1 MALASLAVVVPLLVA
16 TLLAATTSLRAR
28 RVADAVAVTAAAAV
42 AGLCLALVA
51 RSSDHAIVAWLG
63 GWQPRSGV
71 ALGIDLYADP
81 LSAGLAGFAAL
92 LTVAGL
98 LVAWHQVDTAG
109 HLFHALVLTFLAG
122 MVGFCL
128 SGDLFTA
135 FVFFELMSVSAYALA
150 GFRVEQRAPL
160 EGSLSFAV
168 TNSVGSLMLLIGIA
182 LLYGRT
188 GALNLAQIGEALG
201 SRSPDALVAV
211 AFALVTCGFFVKAA
225 IVPFHF
231 WMADAYAVAPTS
243 ICLLFAGAMS
253 ELGLYGVARV
263 YWTAF
268 AGPLGPHAEA
278 LRDVLLVLGLAT
290 ALLGGV
296 MCAAQRHL
304 KRLVAFAT
312 VAHMGILLCGIALLS
327 HAALAGVAVFVV
339 GDGLVKASLF
349 VSVGALEH
357 RRDSVDEA
365 ALYGRGRDLKA
376 LGTVFA
382 VAGLAL
388 AALPPFGPFLG
399 RAMIED
405 AATQQGLGWIAP
417 ILVVASALV
426 GGGVLRVVRTVFLG
440 RGAVPPRHPACRA
453 AVAEEAEVERG
464 RAPSPTIATGTTLLV
479 LGLAWGLVPG
489 LLDAATH
496 AAARFADHAGYAASV
511 LRGTAA
517 SAPAPAGE
525 APTAA
530 AWLYGLASG
539 ALAVGVALLR
549 TMPEGPLRA
558 LHSGRI
564 GDYVAWTAVGA
575 AAIASV
581 FALTLA

>member
-1 MALASLAVVVPLLVA
+1 MALAALAVVVPLLA
-16 TLLAATTSLRAR
+16 AALLAGTTALRAR
-28 RVADAVAVTAAAAV
+28 RVADVAALSAAAAV

-51 RSSDHAIVAWLG
+51 GSSDSAVVAWLG
-63 GWQPRSGV
+63 GWHPRDGI

-81 LSAGLAGFAAL
+81 LSAALAAFAAL
-92 LTVAGL
+92 LTVAAL

-128 SGDLFTA
+128 AGDLFTA

-150 GFRVEQRAPL
+150 GFRVEARAPL
-160 EGSLSFAV
+160 EGSLSFAI

-182 LLYGRT
+182 LVYGRT
-188 GALNLAQIGEALG
+188 GALNLAQIGAALD

-211 AFALVTCGFFVKAA
+211 AFALVACGFFVKAA

-253 ELGLYGVARV
+253 ELGLYGLARV

-268 AGPLGPHAEA
+268 AGPLGPHADA
-278 LRDVLLVLGLAT
+278 LRDVLLILGLAT
-290 ALLGGV
+290 ALVGGV
-296 MCAAQRHL
+296 MCVGQRHL

-327 HAALAGVAVFVV
+327 HAALAGVAVFIA

-357 RRDSVDEA
+357 RRGSVDEA
-365 ALYGRGRDLKA
+365 ALYGRGRELKA
-376 LGTVFA
+376 LGTMFA
-382 VAGLAL
+382 IAGLAL

-405 AATQQGLGWIAP
+405 AATKEGLGWVAP

-440 RGAVPPRHPACRA
+440 RGPVPPRHPACR
-453 AVAEEAEVERG
+453 EADEGETELESG
-464 RAPSPTIATGTTLLV
+464 RLPWATIATGWALLV

-489 LLDAATH
+489 LLDAAAH
-496 AAARFADHAGYAASV
+496 AAARFTDHAGYARAV
-511 LRGTAA
+511 LDGA
-517 SAPAPAGE
+517 SAEAPRAAGE

-530 AWLYGLASG
+530 AWLYGLTSAV
-539 ALAVGVALLR
+539 LAIMVALLR
-549 TMPEGPLRA
+549 TLPEGPLRS

-575 AAIASV
+575 AAVASV
-581 FALTLA
+581 FALTLV

>member
-1 MALASLAVVVPLLVA
+1 
-16 TLLAATTSLRAR
+16 
-28 RVADAVAVTAAAAV
+28 
-42 AGLCLALVA
+42 
-51 RSSDHAIVAWLG
+51 
-63 GWQPRSGV
+63 
-71 ALGIDLYADP
+71 
-81 LSAGLAGFAAL
+81 
-92 LTVAGL
+92 
-98 LVAWHQVDTAG
+98 
-109 HLFHALVLTFLAG
+109 
-122 MVGFCL
+122 
-128 SGDLFTA
+128 
-135 FVFFELMSVSAYALA
+135 MSVSAYALA
-150 GFRVEQRAPL
+150 GFRVEARAPL

-168 TNSVGSLMLLIGIA
+168 TNTVGSLMLLIGIA
-182 LLYGRT
+182 LIYGRT
-188 GALNLAQIGEALG
+188 GALNLAQIGAALG
-201 SRSPDALVAV
+201 DRSPDALVAV

-278 LRDVLLVLGLAT
+278 LRDALLVLGLAT

-296 MCAAQRHL
+296 MCVAQRHL

-312 VAHMGILLCGIALLS
+312 VAHMGILLCGVALLG
-327 HAALAGVAVFVV
+327 HGGLAGVAVFVV

-349 VSVGALEH
+349 VAVGTLEH
-357 RRDSVDEA
+357 RRGSVDEA
-365 ALYGRGRDLKA
+365 ALFGRGRDLPA
-376 LGTVFA
+376 LGAMFA
-382 VAGLAL
+382 IAGLAL

-405 AATQQGLGWIAP
+405 AATKEGLGWLAP
-417 ILVVASALV
+417 VLVVASALV

-440 RGAVPPRHPACRA
+440 RGPVPPRHPACR
-453 AVAEEAEVERG
+453 EADEDERELAGG
-464 RAPSPTIATGTTLLV
+464 RSPWATIATGTTLLA

-489 LLDAATH
+489 LVDAAT
-496 AAARFADHAGYAASV
+496 AVAARFTDSAGYAASV
-511 LRGTAA
+511 LRGAA
-517 SAPAPAGE
+517 GGAPARAGE
-525 APTAA
+525 APTTA

-539 ALAVGVALLR
+539 ALAVALAFLR

-564 GDYVAWTAVGA
+564 GDYVAWTAAGA
-575 AAIASV
+575 AAIAGV
-581 FALTLA
+581 FALTLV

>member
-1 MALASLAVVVPLLVA
+1 
-16 TLLAATTSLRAR
+16 
-28 RVADAVAVTAAAAV
+28 
-42 AGLCLALVA
+42 
-51 RSSDHAIVAWLG
+51 
-63 GWQPRSGV
+63 
-71 ALGIDLYADP
+71 
-81 LSAGLAGFAAL
+81 
-92 LTVAGL
+92 
-98 LVAWHQVDTAG
+98 
-109 HLFHALVLTFLAG
+109 
-122 MVGFCL
+122 
-128 SGDLFTA
+128 
-135 FVFFELMSVSAYALA
+135 
-150 GFRVEQRAPL
+150 
-160 EGSLSFAV
+160 
-168 TNSVGSLMLLIGIA
+168 
-182 LLYGRT
+182 
-188 GALNLAQIGEALG
+188 
-201 SRSPDALVAV
+201 
-211 AFALVTCGFFVKAA
+211 
-225 IVPFHF
+225 VPFHF
-231 WMADAYAVAPTS
+231 WMADAYAVAPTA

-253 ELGLYGVARV
+253 ELGLYGLARV

-304 KRLVAFAT
+304 KRLAAFAT

-327 HAALAGVAVFVV
+327 DAALAGVAVFVV

-349 VSVGALEH
+349 VSAGALEH
-357 RRDSVDEA
+357 RRGSVDEA
-365 ALYGRGRDLKA
+365 ALYGRGRELKA

-382 VAGLAL
+382 IAGLAL

-405 AATQQGLGWIAP
+405 AATKQGLGWIAP

-440 RGAVPPRHPACRA
+440 RGAVPPRHPACRD
-453 AVAEEAEVERG
+453 AVAEETDLERG
-464 RAPSPTIATGTTLLV
+464 RTPWPTIATGATLLV

-489 LLDAATH
+489 LIDAATH
-496 AAARFADHAGYAASV
+496 AAARFTDHAGYAASV
-511 LRGTAA
+511 LQGAAA

-539 ALAVGVALLR
+539 VLAIVFALLR
-549 TMPEGPLRA
+549 TVPEGPLRA

-564 GDYVAWTAVGA
+564 GDYVAWAAVGA
-575 AAIASV
+575 AAIASA